1 MEKVINGRLLCDLE
15 LLLNGAFNPLT
26 GFLGSKDYNNVV
38 ENLRLA
44 SGEVW
49 PIPIVYTIDDSE
61 VEEYSKHKSIILK
74 DKTNL
79 PLARFHIEEIYKPN
93 LEKECEGVYGT
104 NDDNHPYVKIIKSRP
119 NVHYIGGKVEKLNL
133 PAHFDFN
140 SLRLTPDQVKKIKE
154 ERGIKNLVGFQTRN
168 PMHKCHYELVKYAL
182 RQVNQPDTAALI
194 HPVVGITQECD
205 IDYYSRVKCYK
216 KIMNHFSDKE
226 GILSLLPLS
235 MRMGGPRE
243 ALLHALIRKN
253 YGCTHFIVG
262 RDHAGPSYKTKEGKK
277 FYGDYDAHE
286 LLGSLK
292 EEIGIQVIVAKAIMY
307 VKELGE
313 YRCEDEL
320 KGDETCMHI
329 SGTEQ
334 RRLLRAGQDIPEW
347 FSFPDV
353 VSELKQVYKP
363 NNKKGFCIYLIGLS
377 GAGKSLLAS
386 SLNEALNEK
395 LSGRAITIL
404 DGDVIRQN
412 ISKGLG
418 FSKEDRSTNVQR
430 IGYIASEIVKHGG
443 VCIAA
448 NIAPYDSDR
457 LINRKS
463 VEETGGYFEIHVDT
477 SLAKCE
483 ERDIKGLY
491 KKAREGIIKEF
502 TGISDPFEKPS
513 KADLI
518 LDNSNIEQLGTNVDK
533 IIDLLKKDGYL

>member
-1 MEKVINGRLLCDLE
+1 MEIIIEGRLLCDLE

-26 GFLGSKDYNNVV
+26 GFMKEKDYNSVV
-38 ENLRLA
+38 ENYRLA
-44 SGEVW
+44 NGEVW
-49 PIPIVYTIDDSE
+49 PIPIVYTINDDE
-61 VEEYSKHKSIILK
+61 IDKYSSHKTIILK

-79 PLARFHIEEIYKPN
+79 PLAHFHIEEIYKPDI
-93 LEKECEGVYGT
+93 EKECKGVYGT
-104 NDDNHPYVKIIKSRP
+104 NDDNHPYVKILQSRP
-119 NVHYIGGKVEKLNL
+119 NVHYIGGRVEKINL
-133 PAHFDFN
+133 PSHFDFN
-140 SLRLTPDQVKKIKE
+140 SLRLTPDKVKKMKE

-168 PMHKCHYELVKYAL
+168 PMHKCHFELVKYAL
-182 RQVNQPDTAALI
+182 KQVGEPNTAALV

-216 KIMNHFSDKE
+216 KIMKHFDENE
-226 GILSLLPLS
+226 GILSLLTLS

-243 ALLHALIRKN
+243 ALFHALIRKN

-286 LLGSLK
+286 LLGRLK
-292 EEIGIQVIVAKAIMY
+292 DEIGIDVIVAKAIMY

-320 KGDETCMHI
+320 KGGETCMHI

-334 RRLLRAGQDIPEW
+334 RRLLRAGEDIPEW
-347 FSFPDV
+347 FSFKEV

-363 NNKKGFCIYLIGLS
+363 NIKKGFCIYLVGLS
-377 GAGKSLLAS
+377 GSGKSLLAS
-386 SLNEALNEK
+386 TLNEALNEK
-395 LSGRAITIL
+395 LSGRVVSIL

-418 FSKEDRSTNVQR
+418 FSKNDRSTNVRR
-430 IGYIASEIVKHGG
+430 IGYVASEIVKHGG

-448 NIAPYDSDR
+448 NIAPYDNDR
-457 LINRKS
+457 LVNRQLI
-463 VEETGGYFEIHVDT
+463 EESGGYFEIHVDT
-477 SLAKCE
+477 SLNKCE

-491 KKAREGIIKEF
+491 KKAREGVIKEF

-513 KADLI
+513 RADLT
-518 LDNSNIEQLGTNVDK
+518 LDNSNIEQISKNVNK
-533 IIDLLKKDGYL
+533 ILDLIKKEGYL